1 MSETELFDTLI
12 VGAGAAGLVAAAERS
27 RRRGTVCVL
36 EARDRVGGRMFT
48 RREPGVT
55 LPIEL
60 GAEFIHGRAPATLG
74 WLAKSNSAVVDS
86 AGDRWTLRDGEP
98 EPGDNLFAQMKRGL
112 SSIPRP
118 RKDLPFGEFL

>member
-1 MSETELFDTLI
+1 MPGTDHFDTLI
-12 VGAGAAGLVAAAERS
+12 VGAGAAGLVAAAELS
-27 RRRGTVCVL
+27 RQRGSVCVL

-74 WLAKSNSAVVDS
+74 WLTRSNAAIVD
-86 AGDRWTLRDGEP
+86 ATGERFALREGEP
-98 EPGDNLFAQMKRGL
+98 EPADNLFEQMKRGL
-112 SSIPRP
+112 AGIRRP
-118 RKDLPFGEFL
+118 RKDL